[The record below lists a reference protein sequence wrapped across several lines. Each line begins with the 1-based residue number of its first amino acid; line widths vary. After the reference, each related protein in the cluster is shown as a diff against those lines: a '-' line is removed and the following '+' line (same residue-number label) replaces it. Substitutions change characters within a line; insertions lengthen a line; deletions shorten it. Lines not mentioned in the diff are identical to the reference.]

1 MTVKVKFIK
10 NHYECT
16 YQINRNSTVHNYIL
30 LFMMKE
36 FEVESLLSSSRH
48 ARLIARDFTEYF
60 VQNVVLLH
68 YHFKRILLH
77 ILMQNF
83 LYINYFKPI
92 YGIFEISCT

>member
-1 MTVKVKFIK
+1 MNLTVKVKFIK

-36 FEVESLLSSSRH
+36 FEVESLLNSSRY
-48 ARLIARDFTEYF
+48 ARLIAQDFTEYF
-60 VQNVVLLH
+60 IVLLN

-92 YGIFEISCT
+92 NGIFEISCR